1 MANAHFSPEDLSDRF
16 EFKQRFKN
24 VAFGLIGV
32 GLVLIILGALFG
44 GSHGHGDSHAEG
56 QEHAAL
62 APSGDVHAVV
72 DMDQVPE
79 DQGDEHGD
87 SHAEDQADHGTGHAD
102 TDSHADETHGE
113 SHGEAHA
120 DGHGDDHGEAHAG
133 GHGGEHGD
141 GHAGGHHHK
150 EPTMFTRI
158 ASNLLICGLY
168 FLTLS
173 MGALFFLAIHKV
185 GNAGWHIAVRR
196 VPEAITSGYLPFG
209 VIIMGAVFFF
219 MGELYEWVNIEPG
232 TDAIIDAK
240 RGYLNQ
246 PFWIIRSVLF
256 FGVWTLVAIYIRRQ
270 SLLQDQ
276 EGGLTHFG
284 REQKISA
291 FFVVFFAISYSLF
304 AVDWIKSLEPHWFS
318 TIFFVYIFAGS
329 MVSAMITIYLI
340 VSFLKQQGHMSYVN
354 DAHLHDLGKY
364 TFGFSVF
371 WAYIWVAQ
379 YLLIWYSNIPEEGI
393 YYVKRYRVEDSAYLG
408 YSFMFYA
415 NLFINFITPFLVL
428 MTRNAKRKLATFL
441 PLAMVVLY
449 GHWHDLYLMVMPGA
463 MGENPGLGVVEV
475 GFLGWV
481 AGVGSD
487 R

>member
-1 MANAHFSPEDLSDRF
+1 MASAHFSPEDLNDRF

-32 GLVLIILGALFG
+32 GLVLIVLGALFG
-44 GSHGHGDSHAEG
+44 GPQSSDS
-56 QEHAAL
+56 
-62 APSGDVHAVV
+62 
-72 DMDQVPE
+72 
-79 DQGDEHGD
+79 
-87 SHAEDQADHGTGHAD
+87 
-102 TDSHADETHGE
+102 
-113 SHGEAHA
+113 
-120 DGHGDDHGEAHAG
+120 HGDDHEHAVLTEQG
-133 GHGGEHGD
+133 DVHTVADTDDTHGGEHGEE
-141 GHAGGHHHK
+141 HAGGRHHK

-158 ASNLLICGLY
+158 ASNLLLCGLY

-209 VIIMGAVFFF
+209 VIILGAVFFF
-219 MGELYEWVNIEPG
+219 MGEVYEWVHIEPG

-246 PFWIIRSVLF
+246 PFWIIRSVIF

-340 VSFLKQQGHMSYVN
+340 VNFLKQQGHMSYVN

-364 TFGFSVF
+364 TFGFSIF

-428 MTRNAKRKLATFL
+428 MSRNAKRKFATFL
-441 PLAMVVLY
+441 PLAVVVLY
-449 GHWHDLYLMVMPGA
+449 GHWHDLYLMIMPGA
-463 MGENPGLGVVEV
+463 MGENPGIGLVEV
-475 GFLGWV
+475 GFFALF
-481 AGVGSD
+481 AGVFIFTVFNSLSKANLVPTKHPYLEESLNHSTGAV
-487 R
+487 